1 MRLYEFTEK
10 KHPYTGVTKKPD
22 FVMGNELENTKN
34 KGLKT
39 LFVTNVD
46 DLDLVEKLFKETKVK
61 QMYFEFTHG
70 VNQQKNTKQVINKFK
85 KALDRFLPTGIKIAL
100 DTPAYFAEEFADYGK
115 YKNLVLNILVQLPE
129 LDKHNNNTVIKLG
142 DNFKNGK
149 NKGIYVANIS
159 AIKNKKNMT
168 PKSKYNNTDV
178 EIKP

>member
-1 MRLYEFTEK
+1 MRLYEFIEK
-10 KHPYTGVTKKPD
+10 KFPYTGTTRKPD
-22 FVMGNELENTKN
+22 FVMGKELENTKN

-46 DLDLVEKLFKETKVK
+46 DLDLVEQLYKETKAK

-70 VNQQKNTKQVINKFK
+70 IRQQKNTNNVINKFK
-85 KALDRFLPTGIKIAL
+85 KALDRFLPIGIPIAL
-100 DTPAYFAEEFADYGK
+100 DTPAEFAEEFADYGK
-115 YKNLVLNILVQLPE
+115 HKNLILNILVQLPQ
-129 LDKHNNNTVIKLG
+129 LDKHNKNTVIKLG

-149 NKGIYVANIS
+149 NKGIYVASIS

-168 PKSKYNNTDV
+168 PKSKYNNNDV